1 MAVTLDSWGLTLTE
15 WLVIGCAIDA
25 GPKGIKLSDVA
36 KELGVEMPVITN
48 LVKSA
53 VASNWLIREV
63 DEDDKRAKRII
74 ITQFG
79 IHEAD
84 KIEAELKGR
93 TIKWLGDIDR
103 DTLNGYYTVVASL
116 ADKSWT

>member
-1 MAVTLDSWGLTLTE
+1 MAVTLDSWGITLTE
-15 WLVIGCAIDA
+15 WLVIGCAIDS

-53 VASNWLIREV
+53 VASNWIIREV

-79 IHEAD
+79 INEAD
-84 KIEAELKGR
+84 KIETELKGR